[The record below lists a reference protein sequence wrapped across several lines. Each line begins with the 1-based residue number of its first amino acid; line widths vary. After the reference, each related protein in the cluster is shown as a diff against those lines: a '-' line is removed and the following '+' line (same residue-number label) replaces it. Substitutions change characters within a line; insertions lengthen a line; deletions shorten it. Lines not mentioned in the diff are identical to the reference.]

1 MHTLSQPP
9 SDRTETPDRSP
20 GPEDI
25 LAGNALREAIRAT
38 KLSNAALG
46 VKIGKSA
53 GLISLWLNDKYTG
66 DNAGV
71 EIGLREF
78 LRDHSLA
85 AVDGVATIETE
96 VSRAIC
102 RKIEEARLL
111 REIIVIVGP
120 AGIGKSRGKGLYL
133 ASHTLAI
140 GFRTRPWHAGKNG
153 LADDLLHAAGV
164 DRLTRAQKKWETACE
179 KTADSGRPLVI
190 DDAHE
195 LTQMGLQCAVDWAEE
210 TRNALILLGL
220 SSLKTKLMRDARRA
234 RRVGEVF
241 TLNAG
246 DARLLVNHLLA
257 TLAPDLNGEHDD
269 LLKLCLQVAAGPGTF
284 GAVEKELK
292 FAARSRRKKPGLAWV
307 PAFRAAHL
315 RLIRNYDLT

>member
-111 REIIVIVGP
+111 REIIVIVGYM
-120 AGIGKSRGKGLYL
+120 GNMIEE
-133 ASHTLAI
+133 
-140 GFRTRPWHAGKNG
+140 W
-153 LADDLLHAAGV
+153 LLKHYTIKFTFV
-164 DRLTRAQKKWETACE
+164 TQKE
-179 KTADSGRPLVI
+179 
-190 DDAHE
+190 
-195 LTQMGLQCAVDWAEE
+195 
-210 TRNALILLGL
+210 LLGL
-220 SSLKTKLMRDARRA
+220 
-234 RRVGEVF
+234 
-241 TLNAG
+241 
-246 DARLLVNHLLA
+246 
-257 TLAPDLNGEHDD
+257 
-269 LLKLCLQVAAGPGTF
+269 
-284 GAVEKELK
+284 
-292 FAARSRRKKPGLAWV
+292 
-307 PAFRAAHL
+307 AHA
-315 RLIRNYDLT
+315 IWM